1 MKHEIDLHGVPHSRA
16 ILEVEDFLL
25 RSSVDLGFEI
35 TIITG
40 NSHRLQK
47 KIMEEVLD
55 VYKFSYYIP
64 SNNLGIIKVRDD
76 RVYGKISIN

>member
-1 MKHEIDLHGVPHSRA
+1 MEHEIDLHGVPHSRA

-25 RSSVDLGFEI
+25 KASVNFGFEA

-40 NSHRLQK
+40 NSYRLQR
-47 KIMEEVLD
+47 KIMEQVLD

>member
-1 MKHEIDLHGVPHSRA
+1 MISEIDLHGIPHDEA

-25 RSSVDLGFEI
+25 TLSVKGPFDA

-40 NSHRLQK
+40 NSYRLQR

-55 VYKFSYYIP
+55 VYKFKYYIP
-64 SNNLGIIKVRDD
+64 SSNLGTIKI
-76 RVYGKISIN
+76 VYNG

>member
-1 MKHEIDLHGVPHSRA
+1 MKNEIDLHGLSHYDA

-25 RSSVDLGFEI
+25 TLSVEGPFDA

-40 NSHRLQK
+40 NSYRLQRK
-47 KIMEEVLD
+47 VIEKVLD

-64 SNNLGIIKVRDD
+64 SSNLGTIKV
-76 RVYGKISIN
+76 VYNG